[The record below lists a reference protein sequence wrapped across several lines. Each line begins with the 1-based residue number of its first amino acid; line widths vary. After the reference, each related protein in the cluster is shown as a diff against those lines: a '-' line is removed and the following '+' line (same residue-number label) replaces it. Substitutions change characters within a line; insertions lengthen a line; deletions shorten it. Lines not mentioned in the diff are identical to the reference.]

1 MEHLKNQINAVRSTI
16 LSRVEQG
23 QLVPLEIVEPT
34 IEVLNKAL
42 KWDLSAEEI
51 SHIAFQIQTTM
62 NIGIDKQAII
72 LGNSENNVK
81 RWFDASKTEFS
92 WTYWKAYERLLQET
106 GRSIEVLN
114 ENERIIDSIL
124 DLSGDPRIKEPW
136 KRAGLV
142 MGNVQSGKTQ
152 NYLGLVNKAMDC
164 GYKII
169 IILGGHQNELRKQTQ
184 IRVDEGVIGRE
195 SFHLVQGYEDRPIGV
210 GEWRQE
216 RVSTMT
222 TTESDFNRMT
232 ANNLRINLHDLS
244 VPIVFTIKKLTPIMK
259 NLFEWIAE
267 FHNLRPENGEKLN
280 LDLPMLLIDDEA
292 DYASINTKAHRDEI
306 TATNKYI
313 RMLRGLFNRSTY
325 VAYTATPF
333 ANIFIDPESGD
344 EMVNDEN
351 LFPKDFM
358 IKIPVPDNYLGQNF
372 YFESNDE
379 GGVRD
384 PIVLIDD
391 NEEML
396 PLKHNTK
403 SDVGPMS
410 ETLKDA
416 IRAFIVSS
424 AIRNLRGD
432 EYEHKTMI
440 VNITHLNVHQKDLTF
455 MIDKYLTELT
465 NLIESN
471 TGFSIKQAL
480 NNSTIKEIKNTYD
493 MRFNVEETFEELYE
507 QLYAASKKITVYG
520 INNESDQVLDYSPFS
535 KGLSAIVIG
544 GHKLSRGLTL
554 EGLNISYFA
563 RNSKA
568 YDTLMQMCRW
578 FGYRPYYG
586 DLCKVYLPVESN
598 EWYSFISEAINDL
611 YKQLER
617 MSLQG
622 KTPSDFGLKVRA
634 HPGALQVTANH
645 KKETAKAA
653 VLKIDLWGQRQR
665 RFRFY
670 NDDEINTKNFHTAE
684 SFVNELQEL
693 SPDNISKDEHSP
705 STVIKDVPHQSV
717 IKFLEKM
724 QLQEDD
730 LGDTPL
736 LNHISFMEENE
747 IPNFKV
753 IVFNQSAGRA
763 FLWSKH
769 EKFKGMTQIK
779 TSEFAGHSI
788 NLANRTVKSDG
799 RLFFPPRA
807 ELGSSGDESLGLS
820 NEVIKNMKED
830 ASSKNLGHFDF
841 IRSEA
846 RDYPLLIIYLFNLA
860 AAEPYEKF
868 TDKDYENIDIT
879 FPFKDPTIGLSISFP
894 ILENQINMDRK
905 DIGLMNRQ
913 SMQLVETN
921 KVFRQMEMFTTPEDD

>member
-1 MEHLKNQINAVRSTI
+1 MEHLKDQINVVRSEI
-16 LSRVEQG
+16 LRRVKQE
-23 QLVPLEIVEPT
+23 QLVSIELVERT
-34 IEVLNKAL
+34 IDVLNSAL
-42 KWDLSAEEI
+42 SWDLSKEEI
-51 SHIAFQIQTTM
+51 GHIAYQIESTM
-62 NIGIDKQAII
+62 NIGIDNQAII
-72 LGNSENNVK
+72 LGNSKNDVK
-81 RWFDASKTEFS
+81 RWFDGSKTEFN
-92 WTYWKAYERLLQET
+92 WTYWKAYERLLQES
-106 GRSIEVLN
+106 GRSVEVLN

-124 DLSGDPRIKEPW
+124 DLSGDPRIDKPW

-152 NYLGLVNKAMDC
+152 NYLGLINKAMDC

-184 IRVDEGVIGRE
+184 LRVDEGVIGRE
-195 SFHLVQGYEDRPIGV
+195 SIHLVEGYKDIPLGV
-210 GEWRQE
+210 GEWRPE

-222 TTESDFNRMT
+222 TTESDFSRRT
-232 ANNLRINLHDLS
+232 ANNLRINLHDLN
-244 VPIVFTIKKLTPIMK
+244 VPIVFTIKKLKPIMK
-259 NLFEWIAE
+259 NLFEWIEE
-267 FHNLRPENGEKLN
+267 FHSLDPENGKKLE
-280 LDLPMLLIDDEA
+280 LPMLLIDDEA

-333 ANIFIDPESGD
+333 ANIFIDPDSSD
-344 EMVNDEN
+344 EMINDEN

-372 YFESNDE
+372 YFENDDE

-384 PIVLIDD
+384 PIVLIND

-403 SDVGPMS
+403 SIVGPMS
-410 ETLKDA
+410 ESLKDA
-416 IRAFIVSS
+416 VRAFIISS

-432 EYEHKTMI
+432 EHKHKTMI
-440 VNITHLNVHQKDLTF
+440 VNITHLNVHQKELTF
-455 MIDKYLTELT
+455 MIENYLRELT
-465 NLIESN
+465 NLIASN
-471 TGFSIKQAL
+471 TGFAIETAL
-480 NNSTIKEIKNTYD
+480 NNSGINQIKSTFEMK
-493 MRFNVEETFEELYE
+493 FNVQETFKEVYE
-507 QLYAASKKITVYG
+507 QLHAASAKVKVFG
-520 INNESDQVLDYSPFS
+520 INNDSDQVLDYTLYNA
-535 KGLSAIVIG
+535 GLSAIVIG

-578 FGYRPYYG
+578 FGYRPNYG
-586 DLCKVYLPVESN
+586 DLCKVYLPLESN

-622 KTPSDFGLKVRA
+622 KTPLDFGLKVRA

-645 KKETAKAA
+645 KKETAEAA

-665 RFRFY
+665 RFRFF
-670 NDDEINTKNFHTAE
+670 NDDAINTENFNTAE
-684 SFVNELQEL
+684 NFVNELQAL
-693 SPDNISKDEHSP
+693 NPKNVSKDERSP
-705 STVIKDVPHQSV
+705 STIISDVPHQD
-717 IKFLEKM
+717 IINFLEKM
-724 QLQEDD
+724 QLEEDD
-730 LGDTPL
+730 LGDLPL
-736 LNHISFMEENE
+736 LNHIEFMEENA
-747 IPNFKV
+747 IPDFKV
-753 IVFNQSAGRA
+753 VIFNQNSGRD
-763 FLWSKH
+763 FLWSKY
-769 EKFKGMTQIK
+769 EKFKGMAKKRTVK
-779 TSEFAGHSI
+779 FAGHSI

-807 ELGSSGDESLGLS
+807 ELGSSWDESLGLS
-820 NEVIKNMKED
+820 NDAISKMKENS
-830 ASSKNLGHFDF
+830 SSKTLGHFDY
-841 IRSEA
+841 IRSET
-846 RDYPLLIIYLFNLA
+846 RDYPLLIIYLFSLA

-868 TDKDYENIDIT
+868 TSKDYENVHIT
-879 FPFKDPTIGLSISFP
+879 LPFNDPSIGLSISFP
-894 ILENQINMDRK
+894 VLENQKNMDRK
-905 DIGLMNRQ
+905 EIGLMNRE

>member
-1 MEHLKNQINAVRSTI
+1 MEHLKDQINVVRSEI
-16 LSRVEQG
+16 LRRVKQD
-23 QLVPLEIVEPT
+23 QLVSLELVEST
-34 IEVLNKAL
+34 LDVLNSAL
-42 KWDLSAEEI
+42 AWNLTEDEI
-51 SHIAFQIQTTM
+51 AHIAFQIESTM
-62 NIGIDKQAII
+62 NIGIDNRAII
-72 LGNSENNVK
+72 LGNSKNDVK
-81 RWFDASKTEFS
+81 RWFDGSKTEFD
-92 WTYWKAYERLLQET
+92 WIYWKAYEKLLQES

-114 ENERIIDSIL
+114 ENEKIIDSIL
-124 DLSGDPRIKEPW
+124 DLSGDPRIREPW

-152 NYLGLVNKAMDC
+152 NYLGLINKAMDC

-169 IILGGHQNELRKQTQ
+169 ILLGGHQNELRKQTQ
-184 IRVDEGVIGRE
+184 LRVDEGVIGAE
-195 SFHLVQGYEDRPIGV
+195 SSHLVQGYQHIPIGV
-210 GEWRQE
+210 GEWRPE

-222 TTESDFNRMT
+222 TTESDFNRTT
-232 ANNLRINLHDLS
+232 ANNLRINLHDLN

-259 NLFEWIAE
+259 NLFEWIEE
-267 FHNLRPENGEKLN
+267 FHSLDPENGKK

-313 RMLRGLFNRSTY
+313 RKLRGLFNRSTY

-333 ANIFIDPESGD
+333 ANIFIDPESSD
-344 EMVNDEN
+344 EMINDEN

-372 YFESNDE
+372 YFENNDE

-384 PIVLIDD
+384 PIVLINDH
-391 NEEML
+391 EEML

-403 SDVGPMS
+403 SVVGPIS
-410 ETLKDA
+410 ESLKDA
-416 IRAFIVSS
+416 IRAFIISS
-424 AIRNLRGD
+424 AIRNIRGD
-432 EYEHKTMI
+432 ENKHKTMI
-440 VNITHLNVHQKDLTF
+440 VNITHLNVHQKELTF
-455 MIDKYLTELT
+455 MIENYLRELT
-465 NLIESN
+465 NLISSN
-471 TGFSIKQAL
+471 TAFSIEKAI
-480 NNSTIKEIKNTYD
+480 NNSGIRQIKSTFEMK
-493 MRFNVEETFEELYE
+493 FNVPETFEEVYK
-507 QLYAASKKITVYG
+507 QLYAASAKVKVFG
-520 INNESDQVLDYSPFS
+520 INNSSAQVLDYSLYDL
-535 KGLSAIVIG
+535 GLSAIVIG

-554 EGLNISYFA
+554 EGLNISYFS

-578 FGYRPYYG
+578 FGYRPNYG

-622 KTPSDFGLKVRA
+622 RTPSDFGLKVRA

-645 KKETAKAA
+645 KKETAEAA

-665 RFRFY
+665 RFRFF
-670 NDDEINTKNFHTAE
+670 NDDKINTENFYTAE
-684 SFVNELQEL
+684 SFIKQLQEI
-693 SPDNISKDEHSP
+693 SPNNISTDENSP
-705 STVIKDVPHQSV
+705 SIVIKDVNHKAI

-730 LGDTPL
+730 LGDAPL
-736 LNHISFMEENE
+736 LNHISFMEENKL
-747 IPNFKV
+747 PNFKV
-753 IVFNQSAGRA
+753 IVFNQSSGRA

-769 EKFKGMTQIK
+769 KKFNGIAKNR
-779 TSEFAGHSI
+779 TSEFAGYSI

-799 RLFFPPRA
+799 KLFYPPRA

-820 NEVIKNMKED
+820 HEVVKKMKEET
-830 ASSKNLGHFDF
+830 SSRSLGHFDY
-841 IRSEA
+841 IRSKS

-868 TDKDYENIDIT
+868 TSKDFENIDVT
-879 FPFKDPTIGLSISFP
+879 LPFKDPTIGLSISFP
-894 ILENQINMDRK
+894 ILENQKNMNRK
-905 DIGLMNRQ
+905 DIGAMNRE

>member
-1 MEHLKNQINAVRSTI
+1 MEHLKDQINVVRSEI
-16 LSRVEQG
+16 LRRVKQD
-23 QLVPLEIVEPT
+23 QLVSLELVEST
-34 IEVLNKAL
+34 IDVLNNAL
-42 KWDLSAEEI
+42 AWNLTEDEI
-51 SHIAFQIQTTM
+51 AHIAFQIESTM
-62 NIGIDKQAII
+62 NIGIDNRAII
-72 LGNSENNVK
+72 LGNSKNDVK
-81 RWFDASKTEFS
+81 RWFDGSKTEFN
-92 WTYWKAYERLLQET
+92 WIYWKAYERLLQES

-114 ENERIIDSIL
+114 ENEKIIDSIL
-124 DLSGDPRIKEPW
+124 DLSGDPRISEPW

-152 NYLGLVNKAMDC
+152 NYLGLINKAMDC

-169 IILGGHQNELRKQTQ
+169 ILLGGHQNELRKQTQ
-184 IRVDEGVIGRE
+184 LRVDEGVIGAE
-195 SFHLVQGYEDRPIGV
+195 SSHLVQGYQHIPIGV
-210 GEWRQE
+210 GEWRPE

-222 TTESDFNRMT
+222 TTESDFNRTT
-232 ANNLRINLHDLS
+232 ANNLRINLHDLN
-244 VPIVFTIKKLTPIMK
+244 VPIVFTIKKLTPILK
-259 NLFEWIAE
+259 NLFEWIEE
-267 FHNLRPENGEKLN
+267 FHSLDAENGKK

-292 DYASINTKAHRDEI
+292 DYASINTRAHRDEI

-313 RMLRGLFNRSTY
+313 RKLRGLFNRSTY

-333 ANIFIDPESGD
+333 ANIFIDPESSD
-344 EMVNDEN
+344 EMINDEN

-372 YFESNDE
+372 YFENNDE
-379 GGVRD
+379 GGVRE
-384 PIVLIDD
+384 PIVLINDH
-391 NEEML
+391 EEML

-403 SDVGPMS
+403 SVVGPLS
-410 ETLKDA
+410 ESLKDA
-416 IRAFIVSS
+416 IRAFIISS
-424 AIRNLRGD
+424 AIRNIRGD
-432 EYEHKTMI
+432 ENKHKTMI
-440 VNITHLNVHQKDLTF
+440 VNITHLNVHQRELTF
-455 MIDKYLTELT
+455 MIENYLRELT
-465 NLIESN
+465 NLISSN
-471 TGFSIKQAL
+471 TAFSIEKAL
-480 NNSTIKEIKNTYD
+480 NNSGISQIKSTFEMK
-493 MRFNVEETFEELYE
+493 FNVPETFEEVYK
-507 QLYAASKKITVYG
+507 QLYAASAKVKVFG
-520 INNESDQVLDYSPFS
+520 INNSSAQVLDYSLYDL
-535 KGLSAIVIG
+535 GLSAIVIG

-554 EGLNISYFA
+554 EGLNISYFS

-578 FGYRPYYG
+578 FGYRPNYG

-622 KTPSDFGLKVRA
+622 RTPSDFGLKVRA

-645 KKETAKAA
+645 KKETAEAT

-665 RFRFY
+665 RFRFF
-670 NDDEINTKNFHTAE
+670 NDDKVNTENFYTAE
-684 SFVNELQEL
+684 SFVKKLQEVN
-693 SPDNISKDEHSP
+693 SNNVSIDENSP
-705 STVIKDVPHQSV
+705 SIVIKDVPHKV
-717 IKFLEKM
+717 IIKFLEKM

-730 LGDTPL
+730 LGDAPL

-747 IPNFKV
+747 LPNFKV
-753 IVFNQSAGRA
+753 IVFNQSSGRA

-769 EKFKGMTQIK
+769 KKFNGIAKNR

-799 RLFFPPRA
+799 KLFYPPRA

-820 NEVIKNMKED
+820 NEAVKKMKEET
-830 ASSKNLGHFDF
+830 SSRSLGHFDY
-841 IRSEA
+841 IRSKS

-868 TDKDYENIDIT
+868 TSKDYESIDVSL
-879 FPFKDPTIGLSISFP
+879 PFKDPTIGLSISFP
-894 ILENQINMDRK
+894 ILENQKNMNRK
-905 DIGLMNRQ
+905 DIGAMNRE

>member
-1 MEHLKNQINAVRSTI
+1 MEHLKDQINVVRSEI
-16 LSRVEQG
+16 LRRVKQD
-23 QLVPLEIVEPT
+23 QLVSLELVEST
-34 IEVLNKAL
+34 IDVLNNAL
-42 KWDLSAEEI
+42 AWNLTEDEI
-51 SHIAFQIQTTM
+51 AHIAFQIESTM
-62 NIGIDKQAII
+62 NIGIDNRAII
-72 LGNSENNVK
+72 LGNSKNDVK
-81 RWFDASKTEFS
+81 RWFDGSKTEFN
-92 WTYWKAYERLLQET
+92 WIYWKAYERLLQES

-114 ENERIIDSIL
+114 ENEKIIDSIL
-124 DLSGDPRIKEPW
+124 DLSGDPRISEPW

-152 NYLGLVNKAMDC
+152 NYLGLINKAMDC

-169 IILGGHQNELRKQTQ
+169 ILLGGHQNELRKQTQ
-184 IRVDEGVIGRE
+184 LRVDEGVIGAE
-195 SFHLVQGYEDRPIGV
+195 SSHLVQGYQHIPIGV
-210 GEWRQE
+210 GEWRPE

-222 TTESDFNRMT
+222 TTESDFNRTT
-232 ANNLRINLHDLS
+232 ANNLRINLHDLN

-259 NLFEWIAE
+259 NLFEWIE
-267 FHNLRPENGEKLN
+267 DFHSLDAENGKK

-313 RMLRGLFNRSTY
+313 RKLRGLFNRSTY

-333 ANIFIDPESGD
+333 ANIFIDPESSD

-372 YFESNDE
+372 YFENNDE
-379 GGVRD
+379 GGVRE
-384 PIVLIDD
+384 PIVLINDH
-391 NEEML
+391 EEML
-396 PLKHNTK
+396 PLRHNTK
-403 SDVGPMS
+403 SVVGPLS
-410 ETLKDA
+410 ESLKDA
-416 IRAFIVSS
+416 IRAFVISS
-424 AIRNLRGD
+424 AIRNIRGD
-432 EYEHKTMI
+432 ENKHKTMI
-440 VNITHLNVHQKDLTF
+440 VNITHLNVHQKELTF
-455 MIDKYLTELT
+455 MIENYLRELT
-465 NLIESN
+465 NLISSN
-471 TGFSIKQAL
+471 TAFSIEKAL
-480 NNSTIKEIKNTYD
+480 NNSAISQIKNTFE
-493 MRFNVEETFEELYE
+493 MKFNVPETFEEVYK
-507 QLYAASKKITVYG
+507 QLYAASAKVKVFG
-520 INNESDQVLDYSPFS
+520 INNSSAQVLDYSLYDL
-535 KGLSAIVIG
+535 GLSAIVIG

-554 EGLNISYFA
+554 EGLNISYFS

-578 FGYRPYYG
+578 FGYRPNYG

-622 KTPSDFGLKVRA
+622 RTPSDFGLKVRA

-645 KKETAKAA
+645 KKETAEAA

-665 RFRFY
+665 RFRFF
-670 NDDEINTKNFHTAE
+670 NDDKVNTENFYTAE
-684 SFVNELQEL
+684 SFVKQLQEMN
-693 SPDNISKDEHSP
+693 SNNVSMDENSP
-705 STVIKDVPHQSV
+705 SIVIKDVPHKV
-717 IKFLEKM
+717 IIKFLEKM

-730 LGDTPL
+730 LGDVPL

-747 IPNFKV
+747 LPNFKV
-753 IVFNQSAGRA
+753 IVFNQSSGRA

-769 EKFKGMTQIK
+769 KKFNGIAKNR

-799 RLFFPPRA
+799 KLFYPPRA

-820 NEVIKNMKED
+820 NEVVKKMKAET
-830 ASSKNLGHFDF
+830 SRSLGHFDY
-841 IRSEA
+841 IRSKS

-868 TDKDYENIDIT
+868 TSKDYESIDVSL
-879 FPFKDPTIGLSISFP
+879 PFKDPTVGLSISFP
-894 ILENQINMDRK
+894 ILENQKNMNRK
-905 DIGLMNRQ
+905 DIGIMNRE

>member
-1 MEHLKNQINAVRSTI
+1 MEHLKDQINVVRSEI
-16 LSRVEQG
+16 LRRVKQD
-23 QLVPLEIVEPT
+23 QLVSIELVEST
-34 IEVLNKAL
+34 LDVLNNAL
-42 KWDLSAEEI
+42 VWDLTEEEI
-51 SHIAFQIQTTM
+51 GHIAFQIESTM
-62 NIGIDKQAII
+62 NIGIDNGAII
-72 LGNSENNVK
+72 LGNSKNDVK
-81 RWFDASKTEFS
+81 RWFDASKTDFN
-92 WTYWKAYERLLQET
+92 WTYWKAYERLLQES

-114 ENERIIDSIL
+114 ENEKIIDSIL
-124 DLSGDPRIKEPW
+124 DLSGDPRISEPW

-169 IILGGHQNELRKQTQ
+169 ILLGGHQNELRKQTQ
-184 IRVDEGVIGRE
+184 LRVDEGVIGAE
-195 SFHLVQGYEDRPIGV
+195 SSHLVQGYQHIPIGV
-210 GEWRQE
+210 GEWRPE

-222 TTESDFNRMT
+222 TTESDFNRTT
-232 ANNLRINLHDLS
+232 ANNLRINLHDLN

-259 NLFEWIAE
+259 NLFEWIEE
-267 FHNLRPENGEKLN
+267 FHSLDPENGKK

-333 ANIFIDPESGD
+333 ANIFIDPDSSD
-344 EMVNDEN
+344 EMINDEN

-372 YFESNDE
+372 YFENNDE

-384 PIVLIDD
+384 PIVLIND

-396 PLKHNTK
+396 PLSHNTK
-403 SDVGPMS
+403 SVVGPMS
-410 ETLKDA
+410 ESLKDA

-432 EYEHKTMI
+432 EHKHKTMI
-440 VNITHLNVHQKDLTF
+440 VNITHLNVHQKELTF
-455 MIDKYLTELT
+455 MIENYLKELT
-465 NLIESN
+465 NLIASN
-471 TGFSIKQAL
+471 TGFSIEKAL
-480 NNSTIKEIKNTYD
+480 NNSGISQIKSTFEMK
-493 MRFNVEETFEELYE
+493 FNVPETFEEIYE
-507 QLYAASKKITVYG
+507 QLHAASAKVKVFG
-520 INNESDQVLDYSPFS
+520 INNDSDQVLDYTLYDF
-535 KGLSAIVIG
+535 GLSAIVIG

-554 EGLNISYFA
+554 EGLNVSYFA

-578 FGYRPYYG
+578 FGYRPNYG

-645 KKETAKAA
+645 KKETAEAA

-665 RFRFY
+665 RFRFF
-670 NDDEINTKNFHTAE
+670 NDDAINTENFFTAE
-684 SFVNELQEL
+684 NFINELQEL
-693 SPDNISKDEHSP
+693 NPNNVSIDEHSP
-705 STVIKDVPHQSV
+705 SRVISDIPHQNIIS
-717 IKFLEKM
+717 FLEKM
-724 QLQEDD
+724 QLEEDD
-730 LGDTPL
+730 LGDLPL
-736 LNHISFMEENE
+736 INHIEFMEQNA

-753 IVFNQSAGRA
+753 IVFNQNSGRN

-769 EKFKGMTQIK
+769 EKFKGITKNK
-779 TSEFAGHSI
+779 TAEFAGHSI

-807 ELGSSGDESLGLS
+807 ELGGSSDESLGLS
-820 NEVIKNMKED
+820 NDVIAKMKEN
-830 ASSKNLGHFDF
+830 ASSKTLGHFDY
-841 IRSEA
+841 IRSES
-846 RDYPLLIIYLFNLA
+846 RDYPLLIIYLFSLA

-868 TDKDYENIDIT
+868 TSKDYENIDIS
-879 FPFKDPTIGLSISFP
+879 FPFNDPTVGLSISFP
-894 ILENQINMDRK
+894 ILENQKNMDRK
-905 DIGLMNRQ
+905 EIGLMNRE

>member
-1 MEHLKNQINAVRSTI
+1 MEHLKNQTNTVRSAI
-16 LSRVEQG
+16 LQRVEQD
-23 QLVPLEIVEPT
+23 QLVSLELVEQT
-34 IEVLNKAL
+34 LDLLNNAL
-42 KWDLSAEEI
+42 NWNLNQEEI
-51 SHIAFQIQTTM
+51 DHIAFQIESTM
-62 NIGIDKQAII
+62 NIGLDNKAII
-72 LGNSENNVK
+72 LGNSKNNVK
-81 RWFDASKTEFS
+81 RWFDGSKTEFD
-92 WTYWKAYERLLQET
+92 WTYWQAYERLLQES
-106 GRSIEVLN
+106 GRSLEVLN
-114 ENERIIDSIL
+114 ENEKIIDSIL
-124 DLSGDPRIKEPW
+124 DLSGDPRIREPW

-152 NYLGLVNKAMDC
+152 NYLGLINKAMDC

-169 IILGGHQNELRKQTQ
+169 ILLGGHQNELRKQTQ
-184 IRVDEGVIGRE
+184 LRVDEGVIGAE
-195 SFHLVQGYEDRPIGV
+195 SSHLVQGYQHIPIGV
-210 GEWRQE
+210 GEWRPE

-222 TTESDFNRMT
+222 TTDSDFNRTT
-232 ANNLRINLHDLS
+232 ANNLRINLHDLN

-259 NLFEWIAE
+259 NLYEWIEE
-267 FHNLRPENGEKLN
+267 FHGLDPKNGKK

-333 ANIFIDPESGD
+333 ANIFIDPESSD
-344 EMVNDEN
+344 EMINDEN

-358 IKIPVPDNYLGQNF
+358 IKMPVPENYLGQNF
-372 YFESNDE
+372 YFENNDE

-384 PIVLIDD
+384 PIVLIND

-403 SDVGPMS
+403 NTLGPMS
-410 ETLKDA
+410 ESLKDA

-424 AIRNLRGD
+424 AIRNIRGD
-432 EYEHKTMI
+432 EYKHKTMI
-440 VNITHLNVHQKDLTF
+440 INITHLNVHQKELTF
-455 MIDKYLTELT
+455 MIENYLRELT
-465 NLIESN
+465 NAISSN
-471 TGFSIKQAL
+471 TAFSIEKAL
-480 NNSTIKEIKNTYD
+480 NNSVIRQIKDTFE
-493 MRFNVEETFEELYE
+493 MRFNVPEAFEDIYKELH
-507 QLYAASKKITVYG
+507 AASAKVKVFG
-520 INNESDQVLDYSPFS
+520 INNDSAQVLDYSQYDL
-535 KGLSAIVIG
+535 GLSAIVIG

-578 FGYRPYYG
+578 FGYRPNYG

-611 YKQLER
+611 YKQLES

-645 KKETAKAA
+645 KKETAEAA

-665 RFRFY
+665 RFRFF
-670 NDDEINTKNFHTAE
+670 NDDRINTENFLTAE
-684 SFVNELQEL
+684 NFINEIKKLN
-693 SPDNISKDEHSP
+693 PNNVSKDDRSP
-705 STVIKDVPHQSV
+705 SIVIDDVSHQSV
-717 IKFLEKM
+717 VNFLEKI

-730 LGDTPL
+730 LGDIPL
-736 LNHISFMEENE
+736 HKHIRFMEENR

-753 IVFNQSAGRA
+753 VLFNQSSGRE

-769 EKFKGMTQIK
+769 EKFKGISNNK
-779 TSEFAGHSI
+779 TSNFSGYSI
-788 NLANRTVKSDG
+788 NLANRTVKTNG
-799 RLFFPPRA
+799 KLFFPPRA
-807 ELGSSGDESLGLS
+807 ELGSSIDESLGLS
-820 NEVIKNMKED
+820 REVVKKMKED
-830 ASSKNLGHFDF
+830 AYPKTLGHFDY
-841 IRSEA
+841 IRSES
-846 RDYPLLIIYLFNLA
+846 RDYPLLIIYLFNIAL
-860 AAEPYEKF
+860 AEPYEKF
-868 TDKDYENIDIT
+868 TSKDYENIDIS
-879 FPFKDPTIGLSISFP
+879 FPFKNPTIGLSISFP
-894 ILENQINMDRK
+894 VLENQKNLDRK
-905 DIGLMNRQ
+905 DIGLMNKE

-921 KVFRQMEMFTTPEDD
+921 KVFRQMEMSFTPEDD

>member
-1 MEHLKNQINAVRSTI
+1 MEHLKNQINVVRSEI
-16 LSRVEQG
+16 LRRVKQD
-23 QLVPLEIVEPT
+23 QLVSLELVEST
-34 IEVLNKAL
+34 IDVLNNAL
-42 KWDLSAEEI
+42 AWNLTEDEI
-51 SHIAFQIQTTM
+51 AHIAFQIESTM
-62 NIGIDKQAII
+62 NIGIDNRAII
-72 LGNSENNVK
+72 LGNSKNDVK
-81 RWFDASKTEFS
+81 RWFDGSKTEFN
-92 WTYWKAYERLLQET
+92 WIYWKAYERLLQES

-114 ENERIIDSIL
+114 ENEKIIDSIL
-124 DLSGDPRIKEPW
+124 DLSGDPRISEPW

-152 NYLGLVNKAMDC
+152 NYLGLINKAMDC

-169 IILGGHQNELRKQTQ
+169 ILLGGHQNELRKQTQ
-184 IRVDEGVIGRE
+184 LRVDEGVIGAE
-195 SFHLVQGYEDRPIGV
+195 SSHLVQGYQHIPIGV
-210 GEWRQE
+210 GEWRPE

-222 TTESDFNRMT
+222 TTESDFNRTT
-232 ANNLRINLHDLS
+232 ANNLRINLHDLN
-244 VPIVFTIKKLTPIMK
+244 VPIVFTIKKLTPILK
-259 NLFEWIAE
+259 NLFEWIEE
-267 FHNLRPENGEKLN
+267 FHSLDAENGKK

-292 DYASINTKAHRDEI
+292 DYASINTRAHRDEI

-313 RMLRGLFNRSTY
+313 RKLRGLFNRSTY

-333 ANIFIDPESGD
+333 ANIFIDPESSD
-344 EMVNDEN
+344 EMINDEN

-372 YFESNDE
+372 YFENNDE
-379 GGVRD
+379 GGVRE
-384 PIVLIDD
+384 PIVLINDH
-391 NEEML
+391 EEML

-403 SDVGPMS
+403 SVVGPLS
-410 ETLKDA
+410 ESLKDA
-416 IRAFIVSS
+416 IRAFIISS
-424 AIRNLRGD
+424 AIRNIRGD
-432 EYEHKTMI
+432 ENKHKTMI
-440 VNITHLNVHQKDLTF
+440 VNITHLNVHQRELTF
-455 MIDKYLTELT
+455 MIENYLRELT
-465 NLIESN
+465 NLISSN
-471 TGFSIKQAL
+471 TAFSIEKAL
-480 NNSTIKEIKNTYD
+480 NNSGISQIKSTFEMK
-493 MRFNVEETFEELYE
+493 FNVPETFEEVYK
-507 QLYAASKKITVYG
+507 QLYAASAKVKVFG
-520 INNESDQVLDYSPFS
+520 INNSSAQVLDYSLYDL
-535 KGLSAIVIG
+535 GLSAIVIG

-554 EGLNISYFA
+554 EGLNISYFS

-578 FGYRPYYG
+578 FGYRPNYG

-622 KTPSDFGLKVRA
+622 RTPSDFGLKVRA

-645 KKETAKAA
+645 KKETAEAT

-665 RFRFY
+665 RFRFF
-670 NDDEINTKNFHTAE
+670 NDDKVNTENFYTAE
-684 SFVNELQEL
+684 SFVKKLQEVN
-693 SPDNISKDEHSP
+693 SNNVSIDENSP
-705 STVIKDVPHQSV
+705 SIVIKDVPHKV
-717 IKFLEKM
+717 IIKFLEKM

-730 LGDTPL
+730 LGDAPL

-747 IPNFKV
+747 LPNFKV
-753 IVFNQSAGRA
+753 IVFNQSSGRA

-769 EKFKGMTQIK
+769 KKFNGIAKNR

-799 RLFFPPRA
+799 KLFYPPRA

-820 NEVIKNMKED
+820 NEAVKKMKEET
-830 ASSKNLGHFDF
+830 SSRSLGHFDY
-841 IRSEA
+841 IRSKS

-868 TDKDYENIDIT
+868 TSKDYESIDVSL
-879 FPFKDPTIGLSISFP
+879 PFKDPTIGLSISFP
-894 ILENQINMDRK
+894 ILENQKNMNRK
-905 DIGLMNRQ
+905 DIGAMNRE

>member
-1 MEHLKNQINAVRSTI
+1 MEHLKNQTNTVRSAI
-16 LSRVEQG
+16 LQRVEQD
-23 QLVPLEIVEPT
+23 QLVSLELVEQT
-34 IEVLNKAL
+34 LDLLNNAL
-42 KWDLSAEEI
+42 NWNLNQEEI
-51 SHIAFQIQTTM
+51 DHIAFQIESTM
-62 NIGIDKQAII
+62 NIGLDNKAII
-72 LGNSENNVK
+72 LGNSKNNVK
-81 RWFDASKTEFS
+81 RWFDGSKTEFD
-92 WTYWKAYERLLQET
+92 WTYWQAYERLLHES
-106 GRSIEVLN
+106 GRSLEVLN
-114 ENERIIDSIL
+114 ENEKIIDSIL
-124 DLSGDPRIKEPW
+124 DLSGDPRIREPW

-152 NYLGLVNKAMDC
+152 NYLGLINKAMDC

-169 IILGGHQNELRKQTQ
+169 ILLGGHQNELRKQTQ
-184 IRVDEGVIGRE
+184 LRVDEGVIGAE
-195 SFHLVQGYEDRPIGV
+195 SSHLVQGYQHIPIGV
-210 GEWRQE
+210 GEWRPE

-222 TTESDFNRMT
+222 TTDSDFNRTT
-232 ANNLRINLHDLS
+232 ANNLRINLHDLN

-259 NLFEWIAE
+259 NLYEWIEE
-267 FHNLRPENGEKLN
+267 FHGLDPKNGKK

-333 ANIFIDPESGD
+333 ANIFIDPESSD
-344 EMVNDEN
+344 EMINDEN

-358 IKIPVPDNYLGQNF
+358 IKMPVPENYLGQNF
-372 YFESNDE
+372 YFENNDE

-384 PIVLIDD
+384 PIVLIND

-403 SDVGPMS
+403 NTLGPMS
-410 ETLKDA
+410 ESLKDA

-424 AIRNLRGD
+424 AIRNIRGD
-432 EYEHKTMI
+432 EYKHKTMI
-440 VNITHLNVHQKDLTF
+440 INITHLNVHHKELTF
-455 MIDKYLTELT
+455 MIENYLRELT
-465 NLIESN
+465 NAISSN
-471 TGFSIKQAL
+471 TAFSIEKAL
-480 NNSTIKEIKNTYD
+480 NNSVIRQIKDTFE
-493 MRFNVEETFEELYE
+493 MRFNVLEAFEDIYKELH
-507 QLYAASKKITVYG
+507 AASAKVKVFG
-520 INNESDQVLDYSPFS
+520 INNDSAQVLDYSQYDL
-535 KGLSAIVIG
+535 GLSAIVIG

-578 FGYRPYYG
+578 FGYRPNYG

-611 YKQLER
+611 YKQLES

-645 KKETAKAA
+645 KKETAEAA

-665 RFRFY
+665 RFRFF
-670 NDDEINTKNFHTAE
+670 NDDRINTENFLTAE
-684 SFVNELQEL
+684 NFINEIKKLN
-693 SPDNISKDEHSP
+693 PNNVSKDDRSP
-705 STVIKDVPHQSV
+705 SIVIDDVSHQSV
-717 IKFLEKM
+717 VNFLEKI

-730 LGDTPL
+730 LGDIPL
-736 LNHISFMEENE
+736 HKHIRFMEENR

-753 IVFNQSAGRA
+753 VLFNQSSGRA

-769 EKFKGMTQIK
+769 EKFKGISNNK
-779 TSEFAGHSI
+779 TSNFAGYSI
-788 NLANRTVKSDG
+788 NLANRTVKTNG
-799 RLFFPPRA
+799 KLFFPPRA
-807 ELGSSGDESLGLS
+807 ELGSSIDESLGLS
-820 NEVIKNMKED
+820 REVVKKMKED
-830 ASSKNLGHFDF
+830 AYPKTLGHFDY
-841 IRSEA
+841 IRSES
-846 RDYPLLIIYLFNLA
+846 RDYPLLIIYLFNIAL
-860 AAEPYEKF
+860 AEPYEKF
-868 TDKDYENIDIT
+868 TSKDYENIDIS
-879 FPFKDPTIGLSISFP
+879 FPFKNPTIGLSISFP
-894 ILENQINMDRK
+894 VLENQKNLDRK
-905 DIGLMNRQ
+905 DIGLMNKE

-921 KVFRQMEMFTTPEDD
+921 KVFRQMEMSFTPEDD